1 MKKTMTAGFLVLSA
15 TAFAASNTYKVEIL
29 KDSVIEGK
37 TIKAGDYKVS
47 MMNGNAVLKQGKEMI
62 EVPAHEVNATE
73 KPASTEVTYDQN
85 NIKEISFGGSHTKI
99 VFDGPATGTQSGM

>member
-1 MKKTMTAGFLVLSA
+1 MKTTLIAGFVVLGA

-37 TIKAGDYKVS
+37 AVKAGDYKVS
-47 MMNGNAVLKQGKEMI
+47 IVNGNAVLKQGKEMI
-62 EVPAHEVNATE
+62 EVPAHEMTATE

-99 VFDGPATGTQSGM
+99 VFDGATAGTQSGM